1 MAVCKRNLFSQR
13 LVLIAID
20 ADLEINQCLKAQ
32 KSNFD
37 PDQSCLQSALRLI
50 AIHVLPGQCMYIEHG
65 GA

>member
-1 MAVCKRNLFSQR
+1 MAVFKSNLFAQR

-32 KSNFD
+32 KFNFA

-50 AIHVLPGQCMYIEHG
+50 AING
-65 GA
+65 

>member
-1 MAVCKRNLFSQR
+1 MAVFKRNLFAQR

-32 KSNFD
+32 KFNFA

-50 AIHVLPGQCMYIEHG
+50 AIHVLPGQGMYIEHG